1 MNHPID
7 YFLISRAID
16 FYAHKGFKYVEAPWM
31 VGPNALNSTLPPGKN
46 AFWVEDW
53 HELADKS
60 RSALVGSAEQGF
72 VQLMLDGRLPL
83 GSHMAAGPCFRDDEV
98 DELHQKTFFK
108 VELIIV
114 MDYAPPPEFALK
126 MAHEDAL
133 EFFYQNTG
141 LRDRLLEVETEA
153 GYDINLNGIEIGS
166 YGVRSFEGHHW
177 IYGTGLAEP
186 RFSMALAA
194 GQKSDASPLAKGE
207 SK

>member
-7 YFLISRAID
+7 YSLISRAID

-31 VGPNALNSTLPPGKN
+31 VSNKAVQSTLPPGKTPFYCGGDFGVGDPN
-46 AFWVEDW
+46 EI
-53 HELADKS
+53 
-60 RSALVGSAEQGF
+60 ALVGSAEQAF

-83 GSHMAAGPCFRDDEV
+83 GSHMAAGPCFRDDDV

-133 EFFYQNTG
+133 EFFYQNTDARG
-141 LRDRLLEVETEA
+141 RLLEVETEA

-186 RFSMALAA
+186 RFSMALA
-194 GQKSDASPLAKGE
+194 KGG
-207 SK
+207 K

>member
-7 YFLISRAID
+7 YSLISRAIE
-16 FYAHKGFKYVEAPWM
+16 YYRGKGFNYVEAPWM
-31 VGPNALNSTLPPGKN
+31 AHHKAVHSTLPK
-46 AFWVEDW
+46 
-53 HELADKS
+53 DKTPFYLS
-60 RSALVGSAEQGF
+60 GNYDIDGFALVGSAEQAF
-72 VQLMLDGRLPL
+72 VQLMLDGKLPL

-114 MDYAPPPEFALK
+114 TEYAPPPEFAFHTMALDAYECFQSMKIELTYNRNTALK
-126 MAHEDAL
+126 I
-133 EFFYQNTG
+133 
-141 LRDRLLEVETEA
+141 VETEV

-186 RFSMALAA
+186 RFSMALA
-194 GQKSDASPLAKGE
+194 K
-207 SK
+207 

>member
-7 YFLISRAID
+7 YSLISRAID
-16 FYAHKGFKYVEAPWM
+16 FYAHKGFKYIEAPWM
-31 VGPNALNSTLPPGKN
+31 VSNKAVQSTLPPGKTPFYCGGDFGVGN
-46 AFWVEDW
+46 PNEI
-53 HELADKS
+53 
-60 RSALVGSAEQGF
+60 ALVGSAEQAF
-72 VQLMLDGRLPL
+72 VQLMLDGKLPL

-126 MAHEDAL
+126 MANDDAFV
-133 EFFYQNTG
+133 FFFDAVVQLGRWRHAERKIVKT
-141 LRDRLLEVETEA
+141 EV
-153 GYDINLNGIEIGS
+153 GWDITMNGIEIGS

-186 RFSMALAA
+186 RFSMSLAA
-194 GQKSDASPLAKGE
+194 GMKEEK
-207 SK
+207 